1 MAARNPISNIIIG
14 EIITALGAMATGND
28 YNYTQD
34 SNNVFDWL
42 DRQLDID
49 NEVTS
54 IDVRDERSS
63 QERETE
69 SNVYI
74 NIIEVHITIL
84 RPGDGARAILRK
96 TKQDVLKAMF
106 EDFMS
111 DTTQRIN
118 DIDYTGDE
126 PEIEREKKLIGA
138 ADMIFNIEYPTTRG
152 QI

>member
-1 MAARNPISNIIIG
+1 MPRNPISNIIMG

-34 SNNVFDWL
+34 SNDVFDWL
-42 DRQLDID
+42 DRKLDID

-63 QERETE
+63 QERQDE

-74 NIIEVHITIL
+74 NIVEVHITIY
-84 RPGDGARAILRK
+84 RTGDGSRAILRK

-126 PEIEREKKLIGA
+126 PEFDREKKLIGA
-138 ADMIFNIEYPTTRG
+138 SDMIFNIEYPTTRG
-152 QI
+152 HI